1 MEKTFT
7 TIVVTMNSTSGEIVS
22 SNSSFIAA
30 TNLKAY
36 ANDDSLIS
44 EGISEEE
51 YWPDWIRQV
60 TNISHLCLTINCS
73 VNFYIYSIKSKAL
86 GPTKPSKHMYNAQ

>member
-7 TIVVTMNSTSGEIVS
+7 TIAVTMNSTSGEIVS

-30 TNLKAY
+30 TNLKAH
-36 ANDDSLIS
+36 ADDDSLIS

-86 GPTKPSKHMYNAQ
+86 GPTKPSKQMNKVQ

>member
-1 MEKTFT
+1 MNKTFK

-30 TNLKAY
+30 TNLKAH
-36 ANDDSLIS
+36 ADADSFIS

-86 GPTKPSKHMYNAQ
+86 GPTKPSKQMNKVQ

>member
-1 MEKTFT
+1 MEKAFT

-30 TNLKAY
+30 TNLNAH
-36 ANDDSLIS
+36 ADDDSLIS

-60 TNISHLCLTINCS
+60 TNISHLCLTISCS
-73 VNFYIYSIKSKAL
+73 VNFYIYSIKNKAL
-86 GPTKPSKHMYNAQ
+86 GPTKPSKQMNIVQ